1 MTATGVGCRLFF
13 GLVWCLLQMS
23 AGLWAGGVWSPI
35 HLAKSSG
42 ASAAEAEASRNALL
56 GTVLPTGAVLVVL
69 FVALLQ
75 KGEEFAKFAKIEI
88 PTCLELHKV
97 LGFLDLF
104 LFSFVVPATIL
115 AIVIHKAVG

>member
-42 ASAAEAEASRNALL
+42 ASAAETETSRNALL

-75 KGEEFAKFAKIEI
+75 LEEFAKFAKF

-97 LGFLDLF
+97 HGFLDLF

-115 AIVIHKAVG
+115 AIVIHKAVA